1 MAYSYTYY
9 SDTKDHG
16 GWTATMQVS
25 CGHELVTTNDT
36 VTIKM
41 EGAAQYSSNNATGYG
56 VHVQVGH
63 DAVSSPSYSK
73 RQADGYGVL
82 NYSNWVGSAKGSFA
96 FSRTHSAY
104 NVWIWSAAWGETVS
118 GYGAAPESAG
128 GGKTITIPAKPSY
141 SVTFNANGGSG
152 APSAQTKWYNE
163 SLTLSSTKPTR
174 TNYVFKNWNT
184 KSDGSGTAYSS
195 GASYTGNA
203 ALALYAQWYAPYTV
217 SFNANGGSG
226 APSNQTKVYN
236 TPLTL
241 STTKPTRTG
250 YTFKNWNTKSDGTG
264 TSYASGANYTANAAV
279 TLYAIWQINT
289 WAVTYDGNGATG
301 GSTASQTKTYGQAL
315 ALRSNGFTKTNHN
328 FVNWNTAA
336 NGSGTAYS
344 AGASYT
350 GNAALKLYAQWRVA
364 HSNPTISN
372 LSVKRCTSDGVENV
386 EGTYMKVDAAWSVDN
401 TTSSFEDTVGSTF
414 KVTVN
419 GVTDTVSLSGTSG
432 TISRVHQNSGGT
444 KTEVAI
450 GSSYKVTSVL
460 EDSKGYTV
468 SRTSDLSV
476 AYFTMHFKAGGTGV
490 GIGKPSTVDNLL
502 DVGMPTSIAGTL
514 DTTGK
519 ITSLGNVQA
528 QCYLILRANGDNY
541 SAIRT
546 IPATSNTSGRTGDA
560 IRFYGTQDNADGDEI
575 VIGNGGHV
583 IVGAGESGTNLRT
596 ALGAAASNETLEL
609 ASDNAVNIYSTCNT
623 IANRLRW
630 QFNASANAP
639 FIYAD
644 CGAASSVAVGTS
656 ATNGVT
662 ANTNLGGLYLRDK
675 NTYWTG
681 VFYSRTGASGDILAG
696 IGVRNQKTDGTNVSN
711 YINLLVLKDGT
722 QSYSISNPTNFRSAI
737 AAANKPTQ
745 LYNNT
750 TGSTGTVTL
759 SATAANYNHMR
770 IYYRSNDSEYSS
782 VDVFTPNGKKVDLL
796 QATPNSGG
804 NTYLKSRSVT
814 ISGTSIATSA
824 NTEATIYNGA
834 SSQASSSSKA
844 TIYIVRVEGWN
855 E

>member
-41 EGAAQYSSNNATGYG
+41 EGAAQYSSANATGYG

-63 DAVSSPSYSK
+63 DAVSSPSYAK
-73 RQADGYGVL
+73 RTADGYGVL
-82 NYSNWVGSAKGSFA
+82 NYTNWVGSASGSFA
-96 FSRTHSAY
+96 FTRTHSAY

-128 GGKTITIPAKPSY
+128 GGKTITIPARPSY

-184 KSDGSGTAYSS
+184 KSDGSGTAYAS

-236 TPLTL
+236 TTLKL

-336 NGSGTAYS
+336 NGSGTGYA

-350 GNAALKLYAQWRVA
+350 GNAALTLYAQWVVA
-364 HSNPTISN
+364 HSNPTIQSIT
-372 LSVKRCTSDGVENV
+372 VKRCDADGTDNV
-386 EGTYMKVDAAWSVDN
+386 EGTRMHVVATWKVDN
-401 TTSSFEDTVGSTF
+401 TTDGFTDTVGSTF
-414 KVTVN
+414 KVTL
-419 GVTDTVSLSGTSG
+419 GGTTDTVNLSGTSG
-432 TISRVHQNSGGT
+432 TVDFVHSAT
-444 KTEVAI
+444 AAI
-450 GSSYKVTSVL
+450 GSSYTVTSVL
-460 EDSKGYTV
+460 ADSKGYSTT
-468 SRTSDLSV
+468 RTSTLSV
-476 AYFTMHFKAGGTGV
+476 AYFTMHFKAGGRGV
-490 GIGKPSTVDNLL
+490 GIGKPATVDETDML
-502 DVGMPTSIAGTL
+502 DVGMKLRLNAVSNNFVGIQAKTDNYTGTPIRIYGGT
-514 DTTGK
+514 D
-519 ITSLGNVQA
+519 
-528 QCYLILRANGDNY
+528 ANGDAMVIGDGGMTVLGSGESASSLY
-541 SAIRT
+541 SALIAEGKL
-546 IPATSNTSGRTGDA
+546 P
-560 IRFYGTQDNADGDEI
+560 GT
-575 VIGNGGHV
+575 
-583 IVGAGESGTNLRT
+583 ESTHI
-596 ALGAAASNETLEL
+596 
-609 ASDNAVNIYSTCNT
+609 ASDNEVNIYTTCNT

-630 QFNASANAP
+630 HFNQSSNAP
-639 FIYAD
+639 HVYAD
-644 CGAASSVAVGTS
+644 CGAASSVALGTS
-656 ATNGVT
+656 SNNGVT
-662 ANTNLGGLYLRDK
+662 ATTPVGVWYNRDK
-675 NTYWTG
+675 SGQWA
-681 VFYSRTGASGDILAG
+681 GAYGSEVNGSAG
-696 IGVRNQKTDGTNVSN
+696 KVRSYIAARNVKTDGNAATNYLCVD
-711 YINLLVLKDGT
+711 VDKDGT
-722 QSYSISNPTNFRSAI
+722 QTYTVSSPSNFRSAI
-737 AAANKPTQ
+737 GSNSAAN
-745 LYNNT
+745 LT
-750 TGSTGTVTL
+750 TGTLPAERLTHVGWTYLTG
-759 SATAANYNHMR
+759 SATASFYARWCKVANIVHVEVYG
-770 IYYRSNDSEYSS
+770 
-782 VDVFTPNGKKVDLL
+782 T
-796 QATPNSGG
+796 
-804 NTYLKSRSVT
+804 KSLS
-814 ISGTSIATSA
+814 SGTNTSVGTIASGSRPSKEVDSFLYLSTNNVGVLWVTTGGVVYIKSY
-824 NTEATIYNGA
+824 TGA
-834 SSQASSSSKA
+834 ASYAYGFLSYPV
-844 TIYIVRVEGWN
+844 I
-855 E
+855 

>member
-9 SDTKDHG
+9 SDTKNHG
-16 GWTATMQVS
+16 GWNATMQVS

-96 FSRTHSAY
+96 FTRTHSAY

-141 SVTFNANGGSG
+141 SVTFNANSGSG

-184 KSDGSGTAYSS
+184 KSDGSGTAYAS

-236 TPLTL
+236 TALTL
-241 STTKPTRTG
+241 SSTKPTRTG

-336 NGSGTAYS
+336 DGSGTAYS

-372 LSVKRCTSDGVENV
+372 LSVKRCTSDGTENV

-401 TTSSFEDTVGSTF
+401 TTSGFEDTVGSTF

-444 KTEVAI
+444 LTEVAI
-450 GSSYKVTSVL
+450 DSSYKVTSVL

-468 SRTSDLSV
+468 SRTSDLSI
-476 AYFTMHFKAGGTGV
+476 AYFTMHFKAGGKGI
-490 GIGKPSTVDNLL
+490 GIGKPSSVDNLL
-502 DVGMPTSIAGTL
+502 DVGIPTSITGTL

-519 ITSLGNVQA
+519 ITTPSDVQGNFLYAVSGNV
-528 QCYLILRANGDNY
+528 Y
-541 SAIRT
+541 SKDST
-546 IPATSNTSGRTGDA
+546 
-560 IRFYGTQDNADGDEI
+560 AD
-575 VIGNGGHV
+575 IG
-583 IVGAGESGTNLRT
+583 SGTNNVSAAVYRT
-596 ALGAAASNETLEL
+596 FGSLDKNGQFASYMQAAFRTDGSVGFSLAARNRGTGSNVDNGVTFNVANDGTRTISVHDAAAWRNGIGALGATTANGYEGMLTRAGASNVWIRT
-609 ASDNAVNIYSTCNT
+609 T
-623 IANRLRW
+623 
-630 QFNASANAP
+630 Q
-639 FIYAD
+639 
-644 CGAASSVAVGTS
+644 
-656 ATNGVT
+656 NG
-662 ANTNLGGLYLRDK
+662 LIPY
-675 NTYWTG
+675 
-681 VFYSRTGASGDILAG
+681 ASGGNSSSL
-696 IGVRNQKTDGTNVSN
+696 GTTSWPFKEVWAKKVS
-711 YINLLVLKDGT
+711 G
-722 QSYSISNPTNFRSAI
+722 FR
-737 AAANKPTQ
+737 TQ
-745 LYNNT
+745 LYYNA
-750 TGSTGTVTL
+750 TGVTGTVTL
-759 SATAANYNHMR
+759 SDTAENYNHLR
-770 IYYRSNDSEYSS
+770 IFVRATNDSNQCGS
-782 VDVFTPNGKKVDLL
+782 VDVYSPNNKHVSL
-796 QATPNSGG
+796 QATQPASNGVWI
-804 NTYLKSRSVT
+804 KSRLVK
-814 ISGTSIATSA
+814 ISAKSITNVSTANGEAGQSA
-824 NTEATIYNGA
+824 QYNTDNTLYIY
-834 SSQASSSSKA
+834 
-844 TIYIVRVEGWN
+844 RVEGWN